1 MQARFVQFHQVFAE
15 RHGWI
20 YCSPSHW
27 NFSVY
32 WEGSEKGRR
41 GQQLRLKLELGL
53 RRRLKLDKCL
63 FLRAFLG
70 TSTRVAGIFKQN
82 FQLKFENRN
91 IKLIV
96 W

>member
-1 MQARFVQFHQVFAE
+1 MQARFVQFHHVFSE

-20 YCSPSHW
+20 CCSPSHW

-41 GQQLRLKLELGL
+41 GRRL
-53 RRRLKLDKCL
+53 RLKLDKCL

-70 TSTRVAGIFKQN
+70 ASTRVAGGFKQN